1 MVGPVMIKWRHAA
14 EGLARLVWD
23 PFDFFGAM
31 IFFDGFADTPALRA
45 AYARMLRDLA
55 PEARE
60 RLRALTLEPVDV
72 PALLALPEGTLG
84 RAYGELFRRDGV
96 TPDAQVRAHPGLAE
110 TFARDWVYLRFC
122 RVHDFH
128 HVLLGFDVDPQG
140 EMGLQAFNLR
150 NFGEPFAALAML
162 SAPVTALRYGGAA
175 RMAREVRRGWGLGAA
190 LPNLFTAPFEA
201 WFEEPL
207 DAVRA
212 RVGLTRAAP
221 TPTA

>member
-1 MVGPVMIKWRHAA
+1 MIKWRHAA

-31 IFFDGFADTPALRA
+31 ILFDGFADTAPLRA
-45 AYARMLRDLA
+45 AYARMLRDLSPA
-55 PEARE
+55 ERD

-84 RAYGELFRRDGV
+84 RAYGALFQREGV

-150 NFGEPFAALAML
+150 NFAEPFAALAVL
-162 SAPVTALRYGGAA
+162 SAPVTAARYGGAR
-175 RMAREVRRGWGLGAA
+175 RMARELGRGWRLGAA

-201 WFEEPL
+201 WFEEPVE
-207 DAVRA
+207 AVRA
-212 RVGLTRAAP
+212 RLGVTPAVRAA
-221 TPTA
+221 AG